1 MDTKALVGA
10 WFELVVIHH
19 TDCGSTFLADPE
31 LRRDFA
37 ARGGFD
43 EADLAWLPATN
54 PAATVRAD
62 VDTLVTAPQISRNVR
77 ISGYVY
83 NTAVGTIDIVVVPT
97 LAGKR

>member
-1 MDTKALVGA
+1 VDTKALVGA

-43 EADLAWLPATN
+43 EAELAWLPATD

-62 VDTLVTAPQISRNVR
+62 VNTLVTAPQISPERQDQRVR
-77 ISGYVY
+77 LQHDSGHH
-83 NTAVGTIDIVVVPT
+83 
-97 LAGKR
+97 RHCR